1 MKVQDRPTTIYVRDI
16 DEPTSEKIC
25 QLKKRFST
33 NSNNELVKRLINNF
47 EAKEKTIDRYEK
59 ELDQQKNKIEK
70 MERVIRHFQ
79 SAQSALI
86 DFKL

>member
-1 MKVQDRPTTIYVRDI
+1 MKIQDKPTTIYVRDI
-16 DEPTSEKIC
+16 DESTSEKIC

-47 EAKEKTIDRYEK
+47 EAKEKKIDRYER

-70 MERVIRHFQ
+70 MERVIRNFQ
-79 SAQSALI
+79 NAQSALI